1 MNIFLCYPSAER
13 TTADQI
19 RLALVSQ
26 GHDVFFDRSDL
37 PAGDEY
43 HQRISRAIEQSDVFI
58 FLMTPDS
65 LAKGHYTLTELDIAQ
80 AKWEHPA
87 GHVLPVMV
95 QPTPIKDVPPY
106 LRAVTILEPKGD
118 VAADVARAVEQ
129 LSSSGLWRKISNNLK
144 LIIGIGLGL
153 VLLGA
158 AALVVS
164 NTLVLK
170 REIADKLTIGRMQEQ
185 AQDYAAAWTTY
196 EQANKN
202 VQSRRLPQLLV
213 NTLVADIK
221 QARTNVVMQWLDNM
235 HLPSGKQWEDIV
247 APLLP
252 TLDEAIAHSEGSRKG
267 DMLAYRGWADFLRS
281 RDGRFDL
288 KPEVSYQRAIEAD
301 PSNAYAHAMWGH
313 WILWTGGKLAD
324 ADGHFTQALVKAEH
338 RPVIRKLQLAAL
350 GNRSSDEF
358 DMAQILV
365 ANDMRR
371 GQEPLGATSR
381 RRLYQIFDSQFKP
394 YRVTQESVAKLTA
407 VAPPTDLLATYQW
420 LFDEKEFPASK
431 QVSAPYILGMLQA
444 AAGQFAEARQT
455 LQAFRATLDPHNNYM
470 KAVDGALAQLK
481 KTAPTQ

>member
-13 TTADQI
+13 ATADQI
-19 RLALVSQ
+19 NLALVGQ
-26 GHDVFFDRSDL
+26 GHDVFFDRDDL

-43 HQRISRAIEQSDVFI
+43 HQRISRAIEQSHVFI
-58 FLMTPDS
+58 FLITPDS
-65 LAKGHYTLTELDIAQ
+65 LAKGRYTLTELDIAQ

-118 VAADVARAVEQ
+118 VAADVARVVGQ
-129 LSSSGLWRKISNNLK
+129 LSSPGFWRKISTNLK
-144 LIIGIGLGL
+144 LAFGIGLGL

-164 NTLVLK
+164 NTMALK
-170 REIADKLTIGRMQEQ
+170 GEIADQLARGRMQEQ
-185 AQDYAAAWTTY
+185 AQDYAAAWATY

-213 NTLVADIK
+213 NTLVADIT
-221 QARTNVVMQWLDNM
+221 QARTGVVMQWLDNI

-252 TLDEAIAHSEGSRKG
+252 TLDEAIVHSEGSRKG
-267 DMLAYRGWADFLRS
+267 DMFAYRGWADFLRS
-281 RDGRFDL
+281 RDGRGDL
-288 KPEVSYQRAIEAD
+288 KPEVSYRRAIEAD

-313 WILWTGGKLAD
+313 WILWSGGNLSD
-324 ADGHFTQALVKAEH
+324 ADRHFTQALTKAEH
-338 RPVIRKLQLAAL
+338 RPFVRGLQLAAL

-358 DMAQILV
+358 EMAQIHV

-371 GQEPLGATSR
+371 GQEPLDSTSR
-381 RRLYQIFDSQFKP
+381 RRLYRIFDSQFK
-394 YRVTQESVAKLTA
+394 YDRVSRESLAKLTA
-407 VAPPTDLLATYQW
+407 IAPVTDLLATYQW
-420 LFDEKEFPASK
+420 LFDEKEFPLPEK
-431 QVSAPYILGMLQA
+431 VSAPYILGVLQA
-444 AAGQFAEARQT
+444 AAGQSREAKQT
-455 LQAFRATLDPHNNYM
+455 LQTFRSTLNPHNYYM
-470 KAVDGALAQLK
+470 KAVDEALAELK
-481 KTAPTQ
+481 KTASTQ